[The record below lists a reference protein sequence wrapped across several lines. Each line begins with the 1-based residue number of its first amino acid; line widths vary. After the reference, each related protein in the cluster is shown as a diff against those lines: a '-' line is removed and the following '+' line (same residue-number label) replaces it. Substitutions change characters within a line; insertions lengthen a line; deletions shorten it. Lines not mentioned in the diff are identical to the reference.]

1 MDLPIDV
8 WRHVISYNNPESG
21 MMLKNKD
28 RNKLTPNYVCMYN
41 TPKQTKLEYIKSNY
55 KNGDIINIY
64 DDKRDTW
71 LLGVIVDMNPTR
83 VAKKSHHYKLSYV
96 SVIHDN
102 KNNKHLRNLN
112 YVLRFKRIINKHH
125 SYNFLKYNVKCVY
138 ANQVEDKHRILNINT
153 TCISKYTKSPDT
165 FNDLSNLKQYDII
178 NILYHDSNS
187 IGSFNDQLRN
197 GRRIHRKV
205 IVYTGDGRCMEYSE
219 FLEYENPRGIKSH
232 FIEKYN
238 KNVICFDVL
247 NDKDKNDCFDN
258 LVLNKDLFDKRVIKD
273 QEQYYR
279 RRLK

>member
-8 WRHVISYNNPESG
+8 WRHIISYNNPVSG

-28 RNKLTPNYVCMYN
+28 RDKLTPNYVCMYN

-64 DDKRDTW
+64 DDKRDSW

-83 VAKKSHHYKLSYV
+83 VAKRSHHYKLSYV
-96 SVIHDN
+96 SVIADDKTNRLIYN
-102 KNNKHLRNLN
+102 KKFNGKYYH
-112 YVLRFKRIINKHH
+112 
-125 SYNFLKYNVKCVY
+125 YNFLKYNVKCVY
-138 ANQVEDKHRILNINT
+138 ANQVADKHKTININT
-153 TCISKYTKSPDT
+153 TRINKYINSPDT

-178 NILYHDSNS
+178 NILYHYGNN
-187 IGSFNDQLRN
+187 IGSFNEQLCSE
-197 GRRIHRKV
+197 RRIHRKL
-205 IVYTGDGRCMEYSE
+205 IVYTGDGRCMSYSE

-232 FIEKYN
+232 FIEKYK

-247 NDKDKNDCFDN
+247 NEKDKIDCFDN
-258 LVLNKDLFDKRVIKD
+258 LELNKDLFDKRVIKD

>member
-28 RNKLTPNYVCMYN
+28 RDKITTNYVCMYN

-83 VAKKSHHYKLSYV
+83 VAKQSHHYKLSYV
-96 SVIHDN
+96 SVIADT
-102 KNNKHLRNLN
+102 KNNGLIENRKFNGKSYR
-112 YVLRFKRIINKHH
+112 
-125 SYNFLKYNVKCVY
+125 YNFLKYNVKCAY
-138 ANQVEDKHRILNINT
+138 ANQVADKHKILNINT
-153 TCISKYTKSPDT
+153 TRISKYTESPDI
-165 FNDLSNLKQYDII
+165 FNDLSNLKQYDMIFMY
-178 NILYHDSNS
+178 YHISNNTQ
-187 IGSFNDQLRN
+187 SFNDELRHKE
-197 GRRIHRKV
+197 RIYQKT
-205 IVYTGDGRCMEYSE
+205 IVYTGDGRCMDYSE

-232 FIEKYN
+232 DINKYN
-238 KNVICFDVL
+238 KNMLMFNVL
-247 NDKDKNDCFDN
+247 SDKARVKHFANIE
-258 LVLNKDLFDKRVIKD
+258 LFNKRVIKD